1 MKNLL
6 ERMKPE
12 FSELLNVKSDTNL
25 DRHKMVIECLVFNYF
40 STRITVSELIDLN
53 QFTHPHSPI
62 SIYQYITMFND
73 D

>member
-1 MKNLL
+1 MENLL

-25 DRHKMVIECLVFNYF
+25 CIHQVVIECLVFNYF
-40 STRITVSELIDLN
+40 STKITLDELINLEN
-53 QFTHPHSPI
+53 FTHPLTPI
-62 SIYQYITMFND
+62 SIYEYLNMFSD